1 MKGKKTMTVL
11 AENLKTIRKSLYC
24 TQMAI
29 SEVLGIG
36 FRTYVRYEAGE
47 RDAPVSVL
55 IKMAKLGNIPLD
67 RFLIHKVMP
76 EDLNKSTAPSA
87 KSEKV
92 EVVSGSLTEGRLSFK
107 GISQDFYITTNA
119 NEKKLL
125 THFRK
130 LGSSSREKC
139 IQDME
144 KKLKKMKT
152 QNLTPGK
159 KKVPKKVIKAQN
171 TSQLKKMAKTI
182 KKITLKG

>member
-1 MKGKKTMTVL
+1 MKGKKIMTVL
-11 AENLKTIRKSLYC
+11 AENLKTIRKDLHC

-67 RFLIHKVMP
+67 RFLTHKITPM
-76 EDLNKSTAPSA
+76 DLGQGTAPA
-87 KSEKV
+87 TKSGKV
-92 EVVSGSLTEGRLSFK
+92 EVVSGSLTEGRLSLK

-130 LGSSSREKC
+130 LSPSTREKC
-139 IQDME
+139 IQEME
-144 KKLKKMKT
+144 KKLKKMKNQGPVSGT
-152 QNLTPGK
+152 K
-159 KKVPKKVIKAQN
+159 RVPKKVIKAQN
-171 TSQLKKMAKTI
+171 TIQLKKMAKTI

>member
-1 MKGKKTMTVL
+1 MTVL
-11 AENLKTIRKSLYC
+11 AENLKTVRKNLHC
-24 TQMAI
+24 TQMTK

-55 IKMAKLGNIPLD
+55 IKIAKLGGIPLD
-67 RFLIHKVMP
+67 RFLIHKITP
-76 EDLNKSTAPSA
+76 EDLIEDPVPTSKSG
-87 KSEKV
+87 KI
-92 EVVSGSLTEGRLSFK
+92 EVVSGSLTEGRISFK
-107 GISQDFYITTNA
+107 GISNDFYITTNA

-130 LGSSSREKC
+130 LSPATREKA
-139 IQDME
+139 IVDIE

-152 QNLTPGK
+152 QNVAGGK
-159 KKVPKKVIKAQN
+159 TKVPRKTTKAQN
-171 TSQLKKMAKTI
+171 TLQLKKMAKTI

>member
-11 AENLKTIRKSLYC
+11 AENLKTIRKSLHC

-55 IKMAKLGNIPLD
+55 IKMAKLGTIPLD
-67 RFLIHKVMP
+67 RFLTHKITP
-76 EDLNKSTAPSA
+76 ADLNEGTAPNS
-87 KSEKV
+87 KSGKM

-130 LGSSSREKC
+130 LSPSTREKS
-139 IQDME
+139 IQDLE

-152 QNLTPGK
+152 QSVVPGK
-159 KKVPKKVIKAQN
+159 KKVPKKIIKAQN

>member
-1 MKGKKTMTVL
+1 MKGKKIMTVL
-11 AENLKTIRKSLYC
+11 AENLKTIRKSLHC

-67 RFLIHKVMP
+67 RFLIHKITPMDMGEGTP
-76 EDLNKSTAPSA
+76 PATPG
-87 KSEKV
+87 KV
-92 EVVSGSLTEGRLSFK
+92 EVVSGSLMEGRLSLK

-130 LGSSSREKC
+130 LSPATREKC
-139 IQDME
+139 IQEIE

-152 QNLTPGK
+152 QGLVSGT

-171 TSQLKKMAKTI
+171 TIQLKKMAKTI